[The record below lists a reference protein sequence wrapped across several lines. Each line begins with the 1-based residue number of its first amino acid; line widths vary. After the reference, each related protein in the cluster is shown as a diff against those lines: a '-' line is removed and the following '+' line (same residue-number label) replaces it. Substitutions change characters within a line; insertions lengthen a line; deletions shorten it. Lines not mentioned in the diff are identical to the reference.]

1 MSLHRMLHHIFARSL
16 AVMPVPTAQALI
28 APADT
33 ADRMSGRMPASSTAW
48 ITPAPK
54 YAAGAPPP
62 DSTTASPGTSVGSGL
77 DDTLAVAVGILLA
90 AAVALSAALS
100 ATLSAALSAAL
111 SAGLAAALSAAVPAV
126 RVDLLA
132 QRRVGAGQRVQV

>member
-33 ADRMSGRMPASSTAW
+33 PDRMSGCMPASSTAW

-62 DSTTASPGTSVGSGL
+62 DRTSPSPGTSVGPRLGG
-77 DDTLAVAVGILLA
+77 ALA
-90 AAVALSAALS
+90 AAARVVLHGYRATAVPAAVSTAVSTAVA
-100 ATLSAALSAAL
+100 
-111 SAGLAAALSAAVPAV
+111 AGVPAV
-126 RVDLLA
+126 RIDLLP
-132 QRRVGAGQRVQV
+132 QGRVGAGQRVQVPVGAGL